1 MEDADSAAFTFGMWQ
16 ISSCSLW
23 EFISPGVTAINLF
36 ANVQIFLM
44 GLGSSSELFCFFMES
59 R

>member
-1 MEDADSAAFTFGMWQ
+1 MEYADSAAFTFGMWQ
-16 ISSCSLW
+16 ISLCSLW

-36 ANVQIFLM
+36 ANVQIFLV
-44 GLGSSSELFCFFMES
+44 GLGSSSELFGSFMES